1 MQKKQIDISKINV
14 VILAG
19 GRGTRIS
26 EYTKLIPKPMISV
39 CKKPILFHIVEH
51 YQKYGFRKF
60 ILATGYKSTY
70 IINYFKKNKS
80 FSEIKSQS
88 KKKENFKYFFEKKTK
103 SNFRIVETGL
113 NTMTGGRIRRL
124 KKYLIKEDHF
134 CLTYGDGVSDV
145 NLKKVLKL
153 HLTTNKIA
161 TVTAVRPPSRF
172 GALIIKRKNVE
183 QFQEKTNF
191 FDSWI
196 NGGFFVFKTRILK
209 FINKDSTY
217 LEKEPLQNI
226 AKLKEMAAYKHFGFW
241 HCMDTLRDK
250 ENLEKYLIL
259 KNAR

>member
-1 MQKKQIDISKINV
+1 MQNKQIDTSKINV

-19 GRGTRIS
+19 GLGTRLA

-39 CKKPILFHIVEH
+39 CKKPILFHIIEH
-51 YQKYGFRKF
+51 YQKYGFRNF
-60 ILATGYKSTY
+60 ILATGYKSAY
-70 IINYFKKNKS
+70 IINYFKKSKS
-80 FSEIKSQS
+80 FNEIKFKS
-88 KKKENFKYFFEKKTK
+88 KKNENCKCFLDKKTK
-103 SNFRIVETGL
+103 SNFRIIETGL

-124 KKYLIKEDHF
+124 KKYLIKQDHF

-153 HLTTNKIA
+153 HLSKNKIA

-172 GALIIKRKNVE
+172 GALKIKRNNVE

-196 NGGFFVFKTRILK
+196 NGGFFVFKSKILK
-209 FINKDSTY
+209 YIKKDSTY
-217 LEKEPLQNI
+217 LEKEPLQNV
-226 AKLKEMAAYKHFGFW
+226 AKLKQMTAYKHFGFW

-250 ENLEKYLIL
+250 ENLEKYLRL